1 VAEFEFEGQSVV
13 IRPAA
18 KHTLEF
24 LGGAVAVIALAGGIL
39 AFKLASGPVS
49 LKFMAPTFAALLK
62 QGIGQGY
69 GFEVADAHLSWSQRA
84 GALALTLSGVNL
96 YDRSGLLVAGVP
108 ELEVG
113 VSLDGLQHGMLAP
126 TRVSLQKASILI
138 ERDPSGAFS
147 IGAPAPPAAAASS
160 SPSVLPFIFD
170 SVFAPAG
177 KRTVASYLSEVN
189 VENADLTLIDRR
201 TGITVRA
208 PDARLNLVRT
218 QTGYRVGL
226 EASAAVADERA
237 HIVLAGTYNLKAQS
251 GALDASFTPIRLS
264 HLAGLS
270 KFYAAFAPLDMPIGG
285 EAHLDLGRNALITR
299 ADLVLSGGGGRLLAG
314 GRNEAAV
321 AVESVGFDGTY
332 WPQTGEITVDALK
345 FQAGEDRGDFSGHA
359 HLRTAEGAP
368 LRVLGASFVL
378 IGKNV
383 RFVWPDR
390 FAQAVALDTIEAEAD
405 VTFGSAWQAKI
416 KTAKLAFG
424 PTRIEVAGEAAAGA
438 GSPAMRL
445 DGLVTDFPA
454 GEIATYWPQGV
465 AVHARNWVTRH
476 VRAGRIVKGALSVNA
491 PAGAFVAAQVDPSIL
506 KFDFRLEGAESTY
519 FGNLPP
525 VTDVTAQAV
534 LTPSTFDLKIEK
546 ASILD
551 TKFTGGRVS
560 IPQLGVKNS
569 PIDIEAEGSGR
580 IEQILDVINREPLHL
595 VTKYGLKPEDI
606 TGDASVQLA
615 LTVPQES
622 DNPDER
628 VTFSVIAKGEHVT
641 LPKIAQHVTLD
652 SGVLDLKVNQSALEG
667 RGRIAINGAP
677 ADIVWREQFSST
689 SATPSEFTL
698 HTSLDEEAR
707 TSLGFD
713 TGTSVTGP
721 VVVDVTARGKGPSI
735 RAATATIDLSRAS
748 LKLADF
754 GWAKPVGAAAKVNLD
769 IAIAP
774 DGAINAKQVRASG
787 QGIDVSGSAKLA
799 RDGKLLAANFSRLHI
814 DGVVDVALATER
826 NAADGLVVKI
836 NGPFL
841 KLGPILKEAANKGS
855 GKLNT
860 AWRVE
865 AALDR
870 AVLRNAVEA
879 SDVRATIAASGGR
892 LKTLDATGHFP
903 GGTGF
908 SANLSDLGDST
919 RRMTIESADA
929 GRLIEGVIG
938 IKSIVG
944 GHFSLNAKFAA
955 QAPAAGKSSGSA
967 VPGAAST
974 VTASRAK
981 TPAGIEGVLRVEDFK
996 VVDAPLLARL
1006 LSVGSL
1012 QGIGDLLNGEGIQ
1025 FARLQVPFWMERDQI
1040 GIEEAR
1046 AAGPA
1051 IGITLQGIINRGQS
1065 TSDLSGSI
1073 VPAYTINSALG
1084 SVPVLGPL
1092 LISRQGEGIFGFT
1105 YNVTGAMDDPR
1116 MMVNPLSALAPGFLR
1131 RLFELGDVQAGNA
1144 RPSERP
1150 VAR

>member
-1 VAEFEFEGQSVV
+1 M

-24 LGGAVAVIALAGGIL
+24 LGGAVAIVALAGGIL

-62 QGIGQGY
+62 QGMGEGY

-84 GALALTLSGVNL
+84 GALALTLNGVNL

-108 ELEVG
+108 ELEIG

-126 TRVSLQKASILI
+126 TRVSLQKASVLI
-138 ERDPSGAFS
+138 ERDPAGSFS
-147 IGAPAPPAAAASS
+147 IGAPLPPAAAANPSA
-160 SPSVLPFIFD
+160 SVLPLVLD
-170 SVFAPAG
+170 SVFAPGG
-177 KRTVASYLSEVN
+177 KRNAASYLSEVN

-226 EASAAVADERA
+226 EATASLADERA
-237 HIVLAGTYNLKAQS
+237 HIVLAGTYNLRAQS
-251 GALDASFTPIRLS
+251 GVLDASFTPIRLS
-264 HLAGLS
+264 HLASLS
-270 KFYAAFAPLDMPIGG
+270 KFYSAFAPLDMPIGG
-285 EAHLDLGRNALITR
+285 KAHLDLGRNALITR
-299 ADLVLSGGGGRLLAG
+299 ADLVLSAGGGRLLAG
-314 GRNEAAV
+314 GKEQAGV
-321 AVESVGFDGTY
+321 AVESIAFDGTY
-332 WPQTGEITVDALK
+332 WPQNGEVSIDALK
-345 FQAGEDRGDFSGHA
+345 FQAGDDRGDFSGHA

-368 LRVLGASFVL
+368 FHVLGASFVL
-378 IGKNV
+378 AGKNV

-390 FAQAVALDTIEAEAD
+390 FAQAVTLDTIEAEAD
-405 VTFGSAWQAKI
+405 VTFGSTWRAKI
-416 KTAKLAFG
+416 KSAKISFG
-424 PTRIEVAGEAAAGA
+424 PTRMAIAGEVAAGA
-438 GSPAMRL
+438 GSPAMRF

-454 GEIATYWPQGV
+454 EEIARHWPQGV
-465 AVHARNWVTRH
+465 AVHARTWVTRH
-476 VRAGRIVKGALSVNA
+476 VRGGRIVKGVLTVDA
-491 PAGAFVAAQVDPSIL
+491 PAGAFVAAPIDQSIL
-506 KFDFRLEGAESTY
+506 KFDFRLEGGESTY
-519 FGNLPP
+519 FGSLPP
-525 VTDVTAQAV
+525 VSDITAQAV
-534 LTPSTFDLKIEK
+534 LTPSTFDLKIER

-551 TKFTGGRVS
+551 AKFTGGRVN
-560 IPQLGVKNS
+560 IPQLGVKNT
-569 PIDIEAEGSGR
+569 PIEITAEGSGR
-580 IEQILDVINREPLHL
+580 IEQMLDVINREPLNL
-595 VTKYGLKPEDI
+595 VTKYGLKPQDI
-606 TGDASVQLA
+606 TGDASVQFA

-622 DNPDER
+622 DDPNEQ
-628 VTFSVIAKGEHVT
+628 VVFSVVAKGEHVT

-652 SGVLDLKVNQSALEG
+652 SGVLDLKINQSELEG

-677 ADIVWREQFSST
+677 ADIVWREQFASK

-713 TGTSVTGP
+713 TGTNLTGP
-721 VVVDVTARGKGPSI
+721 VVVDVTARGRGPSI
-735 RAATATIDLSRAS
+735 RAATATLDLSRAA
-748 LKLADF
+748 LKLAEF
-754 GWAKPVGAAAKVNLD
+754 GWTKPVGAAAKVNLD
-769 IAIAP
+769 VTIAP
-774 DGAINAKQVRASG
+774 DGAINAKQVRAAG

-799 RDGKLLAANFSRLHI
+799 ADGKLLAANFSRLRI
-814 DGVVDVALATER
+814 DGLVDVAVATER
-826 NAADGLVVKI
+826 TAADGLVVKVR
-836 NGPFL
+836 GPFL
-841 KLGPILKEAANKGS
+841 KLGPILKEATNKGS
-855 GKLNT
+855 GRLNT

-870 AVLRNAVEA
+870 AVLRKTVEA
-879 SDVRATIAASGGR
+879 SDVRATIASSGGR
-892 LKTLDATGHFP
+892 LKVLDASGQFT

-908 SANLSDLGDST
+908 TANLIDLGDST

-929 GRLIEGVIG
+929 GRLIEGMTG
-938 IKSIVG
+938 IKSVVG
-944 GHFSLNAKFAA
+944 GRLSLNAKFAA
-955 QAPAAGKSSGSA
+955 EAATTKTSSSA
-967 VPGAAST
+967 VPSAA
-974 VTASRAK
+974 RAPTGSAK
-981 TPAGIEGVLRVEDFK
+981 APAGIEGVLRVEDFK
-996 VVDAPLLARL
+996 IVDAPLLARL

-1025 FARLQVPFWMERDQI
+1025 FARLQIPFWMEGEEI
-1040 GIEEAR
+1040 GIDEAR

-1051 IGITLQGIINRGQS
+1051 IGITLQGIINRGQE

-1073 VPAYTINSALG
+1073 VPAYTLNSALG

-1105 YNVTGAMDDPR
+1105 YNVTGAMSDPR

-1131 RLFELGDVQAGNA
+1131 RLFELGDAQAGNA

-1150 VAR
+1150 QAQ

>member
-1 VAEFEFEGQSVV
+1 VGGVEFEGQIVV

-24 LGGAVAVIALAGGIL
+24 LGGAVAVIALAAGIL
-39 AFKLASGPVS
+39 AFTLASGPVS
-49 LKFMAPTFAALLK
+49 LRFMAPTFAALLK
-62 QGIGQGY
+62 QAIGEGY
-69 GFEVADAHLSWSQRA
+69 GFEVADAHLSWSRRT

-138 ERDPSGAFS
+138 ERDPAGAFS
-147 IGAPAPPAAAASS
+147 IGAPLPPAAATNSS
-160 SPSVLPFIFD
+160 SSVLPLVLD

-177 KRTVASYLSEVN
+177 KRNAANYLSEVN

-208 PDARLNLVRT
+208 PDARLNIVRT
-218 QTGYRVGL
+218 QTGYRIGL
-226 EASAAVADERA
+226 EATAAVADERA
-237 HIVLAGTYNLKAQS
+237 HLVLAGTYNLKAQS

-264 HLAGLS
+264 HLADLS
-270 KFYAAFAPLDMPIGG
+270 KFYSTFAPLDMPIGG
-285 EAHLDLGRNALITR
+285 KAHLDLGRNALITR
-299 ADLVLSGGGGRLLAG
+299 ADLALSAGGGRLLAG
-314 GRNEAAV
+314 GKEQAAV
-321 AVESVGFDGTY
+321 SVESVAFDGTY
-332 WPQTGEITVDALK
+332 WPQTGEVSIDALK
-345 FQAGEDRGDFSGHA
+345 FRAGEDRGEFSGHA

-378 IGKNV
+378 TGKNV

-390 FAQAVALDTIEAEAD
+390 FAQAVALDSVEAEAD
-405 VTFGSAWQAKI
+405 VTFGSAWRAKI
-416 KTAKLAFG
+416 KTAKIAFG
-424 PTRIEVAGEAAAGA
+424 PTRMEIAGELAAGA

-445 DGLVTDFPA
+445 DGLVTDFSA

-465 AVHARNWVTRH
+465 GVHARNWVTRH
-476 VRAGRIVKGALSVNA
+476 VRGGRIVKGVLTVDA
-491 PAGAFVAAQVDPSIL
+491 PAGAFVAPEIDQSIL

-519 FGNLPP
+519 FGSLPP
-525 VTDVTAQAV
+525 VTDITAQAV

-546 ASILD
+546 ASVLD
-551 TKFTGGRVS
+551 TKFTAGHVA

-569 PIDIEAEGSGR
+569 PIEIAAEGSGR
-580 IEQILDVINREPLHL
+580 IEQILDVINREPLSL

-606 TGDASVQLA
+606 TGDAIVQLT

-622 DNPDER
+622 DNPDEH
-628 VTFSVIAKGEHVT
+628 VAFSVIAKGEHVT
-641 LPKIAQHVTLD
+641 LPKIGQHVTLD
-652 SGVLDLKVNQSALEG
+652 SGVLDLKVNQSELEG

-677 ADIVWREQFSST
+677 ADIVWREQFSSK

-713 TGTSVTGP
+713 TGTSVAGP
-721 VVVDVTARGKGPSI
+721 VVVDVTARGKGPII
-735 RAATATIDLSRAS
+735 RAATATLDLSRAA

-787 QGIDVSGSAKLA
+787 QGIDVSGSARLA

-826 NAADGLVVKI
+826 TAADGLVVKI

-860 AWRVE
+860 PWRVE

-870 AVLRNAVEA
+870 AMLRNAVEA
-879 SDVRATIAASGGR
+879 GDVRATIASSGGR
-892 LKTLDATGHFP
+892 LKTLDATGHFT
-903 GGTGF
+903 GSAGF

-929 GRLIEGVIG
+929 GRLIEGMTG
-938 IKSIVG
+938 IKSILG
-944 GHFSLNAKFAA
+944 GHFSLAAKFSGDTPADSKTTRGA
-955 QAPAAGKSSGSA
+955 VPSAAGVGVAGPAKALAG
-967 VPGAAST
+967 VEGAL
-974 VTASRAK
+974 R
-981 TPAGIEGVLRVEDFK
+981 IENFK

-1025 FARLQVPFWMERDQI
+1025 FARLQVPFWIEGDQI

-1051 IGITLQGIINRGQS
+1051 IGITLQGIINRDQS
-1065 TSDLSGSI
+1065 TSDLRGSI
-1073 VPAYTINSALG
+1073 VPAYTLNSALG

-1131 RLFELGDVQAGNA
+1131 RLFELGDAQAGNA

-1150 VAR
+1150 VAQ